1 MPTLELSELL
11 DHATPDQTEAIR
23 AAVYA
28 AGVLWKCRNAACGAE
43 DLPREERRCDRCGYD
58 RKGKPIGDRM
68 SHTYGPVPRE
78 LLTALREA
86 LVEWF
91 TEHDRPRPDAVT
103 FAYTNQYDGN
113 HDWSDWGVL
122 HFGGRT
128 EPSGDFS
135 YSEVAEALIE
145 LTDFEA
151 PSFSDEMTIALP
163 R

>member
-11 DHATPDQTEAIR
+11 DNATDDQAEAIR

-28 AGVLWKCRNAACGAE
+28 AGVLWKCRNVDCCAE
-43 DLPREERRCDRCGYD
+43 DLPRETRRCDFCGYD
-58 RKGKPIGDRM
+58 RKGRPLGEPM
-68 SHTYGPVPRE
+68 SLTYGPVPDD

-91 TEHDRPRPDAVT
+91 TDHDRPQPDAVT
-103 FAYTNQYDGN
+103 FHYTNENDGA
-113 HDWSDWGVL
+113 HDWSDWGEL

-128 EPSGDFS
+128 EPNCDFS
-135 YSEVAEALIE
+135 YSTVAEALIE

-151 PSFSDEMTIALP
+151 PSFCEEITIALP